1 MRIDG
6 FSIRGND
13 APERPSQT
21 RARSPESTSG
31 SAGGPGDASDLS
43 SLARVLT
50 GGDRAGQIEQL
61 RQSVGNGAYQ
71 PPAAQVSRRIVDFYL
86 AA

>member
-13 APERPSQT
+13 APERSSPT
-21 RARSPESTSG
+21 RARSPESTSVPGAG
-31 SAGGPGDASDLS
+31 SHDASDLS

-50 GGDRAGQIEQL
+50 GADRAEQMEQL
-61 RQSVGNGAYQ
+61 RQSVGSGSYQ
-71 PPAAQVSRRIVDFYL
+71 VPAGQLSRRIVDFYL

>member
-13 APERPSQT
+13 APERPSQN
-21 RARSPESTSG
+21 RARSPEPPSG
-31 SAGGPGDASDLS
+31 LAGAPGDASDLS
-43 SLARVLT
+43 SLARILT
-50 GGDRAGQIEQL
+50 GADRADQLEQL
-61 RQSVGNGAYQ
+61 RQSVGGGAYQ
-71 PPAAQVSRRIVDFYL
+71 PPAAQVSRKIVDFYI